1 MRCAITQRCSV
12 YFAVMLTVKT
22 LIQLGVNK
30 MNTFK
35 TVQDVQAYL
44 DGFSKNGLDG
54 RDLMR
59 AVGQET
65 MMNMIAVRGA
75 SAVISAWLGFSN
87 SGVLSV
93 ATADLGWRI
102 AGTRGPSGSSGTV
115 KVKGSL
121 PYKTA
126 FAVAKVIGLEP
137 DPEEFDAELIGW
149 QEFKLALEQQG
160 SEWLEL
166 LFRRLGGRESD
177 GGKSFTA
184 WIDSNKAADDLAAKK
199 ADPLYQAK
207 ESIRAMQTIIR
218 DKEIEIDSLKSEIAE
233 LERRIAAGPRK
244 TNGGILTSAMKKLMI
259 QRFHPDKQ
267 NGNDPEIY
275 NTLAQWINA
284 LEPIHEPFQ

>member
-1 MRCAITQRCSV
+1 
-12 YFAVMLTVKT
+12 
-22 LIQLGVNK
+22 

-87 SGVLSV
+87 PGVLSV
-93 ATADLGWRI
+93 ATADLGWRV

-137 DPEEFDAELIGW
+137 DPEEFEPSTVTW
-149 QEFKLALEQQG
+149 QNFKDALEVMG
-160 SEWLEL
+160 ADWLEL
-166 LFRRLGGRESD
+166 LYKRLGGKESD
-177 GGKSFTA
+177 GGKSFQQ
-184 WIDSNKAADDLAAKK
+184 WIDSNKASDELAAKK

-207 ESIRAMQTIIR
+207 ESIRVMQTIIR

-233 LERRIAAGPRK
+233 LERRIAARPRK
-244 TNGGILTSAMKKLMI
+244 TNGGILTSAMKKLMQ

-267 NGNDPEIY
+267 NGNDETMY
-275 NTLAQWINA
+275 TALSQWINA
-284 LEPIHEPFQ
+284 LETID

>member
-1 MRCAITQRCSV
+1 
-12 YFAVMLTVKT
+12 
-22 LIQLGVNK
+22 

-35 TVQDVQAYL
+35 TL
-44 DGFSKNGLDG
+44 DEVKAFLNDFDKKGLDG

-59 AVGQET
+59 AIGQDT
-65 MMNMIAVRGA
+65 MMAMIAVRGS
-75 SAVISAWLGFSN
+75 SAFIAEWLRFSN
-87 SGVLSV
+87 PGVLSV
-93 ATADLGWRI
+93 ATADLGWRV

-137 DPEEFDAELIGW
+137 DPEEFEPSSVTWQQYKDALDVMG
-149 QEFKLALEQQG
+149 AD
-160 SEWLEL
+160 WLEL
-166 LFRRLGGRESD
+166 LFKRLGGKESD
-177 GGKSFTA
+177 GGKSFQQ
-184 WIDSNKAADDLAAKK
+184 WIDSNKASDELAAKK

-244 TNGGILTSAMKKLMI
+244 TNCGILTSAMKKLMQ

-267 NGNDPEIY
+267 NGNDETMY
-275 NTLAQWINA
+275 TALSQWINA
-284 LEPIHEPFQ
+284 LETID